1 MYRLIKKLHFS
12 YGHRLIG
19 YQGKCAHPH
28 GHNAEVEL
36 ELQGENLDDTGMLVD
51 FSEIS
56 RRLMSFIEAELDHL
70 MLLHR
75 DDPLT
80 SVLEGLGEPVFKMD
94 APPTAENI
102 ARLIY
107 GKARELGLPV
117 AAVRLWETPR
127 ACAEYRE

>member
-94 APPTAENI
+94 VPPTAENI